1 LPFVCFSE
9 KEANLFLH
17 NHLKSTRFLYIERE
31 LYMNFQRMTD
41 LDLTGKRVLIR
52 EDLNVPVK
60 NGVITSDAR
69 LRAALPTIKA
79 ALAQGA
85 ALMVYSH
92 LGRPVEGEPKPEQS
106 LAPVAAYLTEALGQ
120 DVQLV
125 TDYLDGV
132 EVAAGQV

>member
-1 LPFVCFSE
+1 
-9 KEANLFLH
+9 
-17 NHLKSTRFLYIERE
+17 
-31 LYMNFQRMTD
+31 MNFQRMTD
-41 LDLTGKRVLIR
+41 LDLTEKRVLIR

-79 ALAQGA
+79 ALEKGA
-85 ALMVYSH
+85 AVMVCSH

-120 DVQLV
+120 KVQLI
-125 TDYLDGV
+125 TDYL
-132 EVAAGQV
+132 EVLKFKQVRWCCLKMCVLIMVKRKTTLNLHKNMQHCVMYL